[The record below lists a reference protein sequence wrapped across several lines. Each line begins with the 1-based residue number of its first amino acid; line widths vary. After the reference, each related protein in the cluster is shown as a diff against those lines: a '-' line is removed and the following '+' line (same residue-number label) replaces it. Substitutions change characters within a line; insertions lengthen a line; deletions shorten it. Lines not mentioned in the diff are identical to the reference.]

1 MKRLAVIALLA
12 PLLTACSATM
22 SSETTTL
29 EPLPTTTINIPVFD
43 TIPALDG
50 KPYTDEEF
58 AFFDDVTFFYGAS
71 TDLSD
76 EKLLELGVLWCQLMI
91 EGMSAE
97 DVIGRINEGSSDNA
111 DALLHFSVVNAGIE
125 NLCPSQSDKAEYI
138 ALNTPY
144 WATP

>member
-1 MKRLAVIALLA
+1 MKRLAVIALLV

-29 EPLPTTTINIPVFD
+29 QPLPTTTINIPVID

-76 EKLLELGVLWCQLMI
+76 EKLLELGVTWCQLMI
-91 EGMSAE
+91 GGMSAE
-97 DVIGRINEGSSDNA
+97 DVVARINEGSSDNA
-111 DALLHFSVVNAGIE
+111 DALLHFSIVNAGTE
-125 NLCPSQSDKAEYI
+125 NLCPSQWEKAEYI

-144 WATP
+144 WTTP

>member
-1 MKRLAVIALLA
+1 MKRLAVIALLV

-29 EPLPTTTINIPVFD
+29 QPLPTTINIPVID

-76 EKLLELGVLWCQLMI
+76 EKLLELGVTWCQLMI
-91 EGMSAE
+91 GGMSAE
-97 DVIGRINEGSSDNA
+97 DVVARINEGSSDNA
-111 DALLHFSVVNAGIE
+111 DALLHFSIVNAGTE
-125 NLCPSQSDKAEYI
+125 NLCPSQWEKAEYI

>member
-1 MKRLAVIALLA
+1 MKRLAVIALLV
-12 PLLTACSATM
+12 PLLVSCSASM
-22 SSETTTL
+22 SNETTTL
-29 EPLPTTTINIPVFD
+29 QPLPTTINIPVFD

-76 EKLLELGVLWCQLMI
+76 EKLLELGVTWCQLMI
-91 EGMSAE
+91 GGMSAQ

-125 NLCPSQSDKAEYI
+125 NLCPSQWEKAEYI
-138 ALNTPY
+138 ALNSFLP
-144 WATP
+144 